1 MKLIPTNLTD
11 CFVIEPAIFK
21 DERGVFFESFNKKIL
36 EKTLKTS
43 LDFVQDNH
51 SVSKKGVLRGLHF
64 QTGSFAQA
72 KLVRVVQGE
81 VLDVVV
87 DLRKDSPSYL
97 KHFKTILTS
106 ECPRMV
112 FIPKGM
118 AHGFLALK
126 DETVFL
132 YKCDAF
138 YNKDAE
144 SGILYDDPELHID
157 WAYPSD
163 KIILSEKDKKLPQL
177 RDLMI

>member
-11 CFVIEPAIFK
+11 CFVIEPIIFK
-21 DERGVFFESFNKKIL
+21 DKRGVFFESFNKKSL
-36 EKTLKTS
+36 EKTLNTP
-43 LDFVQDNH
+43 LNFVQDNH

-64 QTGSFAQA
+64 QTGNFAQA
-72 KLVRVVQGE
+72 KLVRVVKGA

-87 DLRKDSPSYL
+87 DLRKDSPTYL

-106 ECPRMV
+106 ESPRML

-118 AHGFLALK
+118 AHGFLALE
-126 DETVFL
+126 DDTVFL

-144 SGILYDDPELHID
+144 SGILYNDRALQID
-157 WAYPSD
+157 WAYPPD
-163 KIILSEKDKKLPQL
+163 QIILSEKDKKLPQL
-177 RDLMI
+177 RDIML